1 MLVGDPWE
9 AGRLAADPWLWVEDL
24 SEAAVLVAD
33 LSAEDSS
40 VEAGLAAGLSVEAE
54 LEVAAQCSWAAA
66 CW

>member
-1 MLVGDPWE
+1 MGDPWE

-24 SEAAVLVAD
+24 SEAD